1 MKLVRYGDKGAEKPG
16 LIDKSGQLRDLS
28 AHIKD
33 LTGETY
39 SPASL
44 KKLAEIDP
52 ASLPSVPGTPR
63 LGPPVTGISK
73 FVAIGLNYADHAKET
88 GAQIPTE
95 PIFFLKANTA
105 LSGPNDPVEK
115 PRGSTKL
122 DWEVEIAAIIG
133 TRAKYVS
140 EADAL
145 NHVAGYCV
153 CNDVSERY
161 FQQERGGQWTKG
173 KSCDTFG
180 PIGPWLVTK
189 DEVPDPQN
197 LPLWLKVN
205 GETMQNGSTK
215 LDWEV
220 EIAAIIGT
228 RAKYVSEADAL
239 NHVAG
244 YCVCN
249 DVSERNFQI
258 ERLGQWTKGKSHDT
272 FGPLG
277 PWLVTRD
284 EISDVQKLSM
294 WLDVN
299 GQRRQTGSTTTM
311 IFSMAQCI
319 AYVSQFMTLLPGD
332 VITTGTPPGVG
343 MGMKPQQFLNV
354 GDVVTLGI
362 EQLGEQRQE
371 IVAA

>member
-1 MKLVRYGDKGAEKPG
+1 MKLVRYGAKGAEKPG

-28 AHIKD
+28 AHIRD
-33 LTGETY
+33 LDGEAY

-52 ASLPSVPGTPR
+52 ASLPAVSGNPR
-63 LGPPVTGISK
+63 LGAPVTGISK
-73 FVAIGLNYADHAKET
+73 FVAIGLNYVDHAKET

-95 PIFFLKANTA
+95 PIFFIKANTA

-122 DWEVEIAAIIG
+122 DWEVEIAVI
-133 TRAKYVS
+133 
-140 EADAL
+140 
-145 NHVAGYCV
+145 
-153 CNDVSERY
+153 
-161 FQQERGGQWTKG
+161 
-173 KSCDTFG
+173 
-180 PIGPWLVTK
+180 
-189 DEVPDPQN
+189 
-197 LPLWLKVN
+197 
-205 GETMQNGSTK
+205 M
-215 LDWEV
+215 
-220 EIAAIIGT
+220 GT

-277 PWLVTRD
+277 PWLVTKD
-284 EISDVQKLSM
+284 EIPNAQSLSM

-299 GQRRQTGSTTTM
+299 GKRRQTGSTSTM
-311 IFSMAQCI
+311 IFPIAKCI
-319 AYVSQFMTLLPGD
+319 SYVSQFMTLLPGD
-332 VITTGTPPGVG
+332 VVTTGTPPGVG
-343 MGMKPQQFLNV
+343 SGMKPPQFLNV

-362 EQLGEQRQE
+362 EGLGEQRQE

>member
-1 MKLVRYGDKGAEKPG
+1 MKLVRYGAIGQEKPG

-28 AHIKD
+28 DHVKD
-33 LTGETY
+33 LNGEAY
-39 SPASL
+39 APAAL
-44 KKLAEIDP
+44 VKLATLDP
-52 ASLPSVPGTPR
+52 AKLPAVSGKPR
-63 LGPPVTGISK
+63 IGAPVTGISK
-73 FVAIGLNYADHAKET
+73 FVAIGLNYVDHAKET

-105 LSGPNDPVEK
+105 LSGPNDSVQK
-115 PRGSTKL
+115 PR
-122 DWEVEIAAIIG
+122 
-133 TRAKYVS
+133 
-140 EADAL
+140 
-145 NHVAGYCV
+145 
-153 CNDVSERY
+153 
-161 FQQERGGQWTKG
+161 
-173 KSCDTFG
+173 
-180 PIGPWLVTK
+180 
-189 DEVPDPQN
+189 
-197 LPLWLKVN
+197 
-205 GETMQNGSTK
+205 GSTK

-277 PWLVTRD
+277 PWLVTKD
-284 EISDVQKLSM
+284 EIPDVQKLSM

-299 GQRRQTGSTTTM
+299 GERRQTGSTSTM
-311 IFSMAQCI
+311 IFNMAKCI
-319 AYVSQFMTLLPGD
+319 SYVSQFLTLLPGD
-332 VITTGTPPGVG
+332 IVTTGTPPGVG
-343 MGMKPQQFLNV
+343 SGMKPPKFLNV

-362 EQLGEQRQE
+362 EGLGEQRQE

>member
-1 MKLVRYGDKGAEKPG
+1 MKLVRYGAIGHEKPG
-16 LIDKSGQLRDLS
+16 QIDKSGQLRDLS
-28 AHIKD
+28 SHVRD
-33 LTGETY
+33 LNGDAY

-44 KKLAEIDP
+44 KKLAALEPD
-52 ASLPSVPGTPR
+52 SLPTVSGKPR

-73 FVAIGLNYADHAKET
+73 FVAIGLNYIDHAKET
-88 GAQIPTE
+88 GNPIPPE

-105 LSGPNDPVEK
+105 LSGPTDAVEK
-115 PRGSTKL
+115 PR
-122 DWEVEIAAIIG
+122 
-133 TRAKYVS
+133 
-140 EADAL
+140 
-145 NHVAGYCV
+145 
-153 CNDVSERY
+153 
-161 FQQERGGQWTKG
+161 
-173 KSCDTFG
+173 
-180 PIGPWLVTK
+180 
-189 DEVPDPQN
+189 
-197 LPLWLKVN
+197 
-205 GETMQNGSTK
+205 GSTK

-258 ERLGQWTKGKSHDT
+258 ERQGQWTKGKSHDT

-277 PWLVTRD
+277 PWLVTKD
-284 EISDVQKLSM
+284 EIADVQKLSM

-299 GQRRQTGSTTTM
+299 GKRRQTGSTATM
-311 IFSMAQCI
+311 IFSMAKCVS
-319 AYVSQFMTLLPGD
+319 YVSQFLTLMPGV

-343 MGMKPQQFLNV
+343 TGMKPPQFLNV

-362 EQLGEQRQE
+362 EGLGEQRQE